1 LVSHQK
7 RSQKKILLP
16 SSFEIFLAKKILRL
30 ERSEKRYDFSEAF
43 SLLPSLVSDRAQISL
58 IIISTFFLLLPPW
71 SLKRKRRRSASRDF

>member
-7 RSQKKILLP
+7 RSQKKILLLF
-16 SSFEIFLAKKILRL
+16 FEIFLAKKILRL

-58 IIISTFFLLLPPW
+58 IISSFFLLLLPW